1 MFCKIEPN
9 DGTKKRERNG
19 VSGGETV
26 FYILR
31 RKNVE
36 FREIFLL
43 LVQVIFSDE
52 QSVRY
57 ATG

>member
-1 MFCKIEPN
+1 MAR
-9 DGTKKRERNG
+9 KREREMESVAAG
-19 VSGGETV
+19 R
-26 FYILR
+26 FFFILR

-57 ATG
+57 AAG